1 MSMSDPISD
10 MLTRIRN
17 AQMANKASVAMP
29 SSKVKVAIVKVL
41 KDEGYVDEFAVR
53 ENDGKPTLE
62 IGLKYLLAYI
72 FVWQSTTMFRAI
84 LEIFNTVTNIANHS
98 VSAGKFTSG
107 FDVGKSRGIV
117 KKILSLIG
125 NGIYYAGNLIA
136 SLLIMLR
143 FFQMYILKA
152 IAPIMVAFY
161 MQDSLKPIAFN
172 FAKQF
177 CGYALQGLILI
188 IIVKIY
194 PALLTDELLN
204 AGSDVGVLTTAFM
217 SIAKGIIYIALLV
230 GSGRLAQKLMGV

>member
-1 MSMSDPISD
+1 MFFIAILHLVKFLSVCKRYQYHFLLE
-10 MLTRIRN
+10 MLSWH
-17 AQMANKASVAMP
+17 QL
-29 SSKVKVAIVKVL
+29 L
-41 KDEGYVDEFAVR
+41 KREG
-53 ENDGKPTLE
+53 GGLTPKLWLE

-107 FDVGKSRGIV
+107 IV

-143 FFQMYILKA
+143 FFQMFILKA